1 MAKEASAM
9 LGREGVK
16 GHSQGRMKIIQSAG
30 GRLAQVCLEFS
41 ESQFNGIEIG
51 AVRRQIAEA
60 NPARRKQ
67 LADRMDFVG
76 GEMVEDERVAFA
88 QLRTEHL
95 LQISRENLGI
105 DSTFNQKGRFD
116 AFMAQGRN
124 EGGTLPVAVRD
135 GADTS
140 LAHRAATMVAGH
152 GGVQAGFINKHQL
165 ADIPAGLLLSP
176 MPPGGFNVRP
186 ILLGGAR
193 RFFYSSGPVVPAG
206 ATKR

>member
-1 MAKEASAM
+1 
-9 LGREGVK
+9 
-16 GHSQGRMKIIQSAG
+16 MKILQSAG
-30 GRLAQVCLEFS
+30 RRLAQTRFEFGKS
-41 ESQFNGIEIG
+41 HFNGIEIG
-51 AVRRQIAEA
+51 AVRRQVAEA

-76 GEMVEDERVAFA
+76 GEIVEDERVAFA
-88 QLRTEHL
+88 QLWTEHL

-105 DSTFNQKGRFD
+105 DSPFDQKGRFD

-124 EGGTLPVAVRD
+124 KGGTLPVAVWE
-135 GADTS
+135 GAEAT
-140 LAHRAATMVAGH
+140 LAYRAATTMAGH

-165 ADIPAGLLLSP
+165 ADIPTGLLPAP
-176 MPPGGFNVRP
+176 MLPGGFNVRP

-193 RFFYSSGPVVPAG
+193 RFFYSSDPVVPAG